1 MSAEHGLNW
10 DALQRS
16 APMQGSDFRAPAA
29 QDSDADADADLAPE
43 VVTSSRLGA
52 SRSFNCTPKYRLHLG
67 KFPKEYHDVAAMAE
81 PVFKEFLAEFKEA
94 HPKFTHTYKNMTA
107 AHLAFHEFS
116 SALWVF
122 DVKICGLP
130 AKLKA
135 EKEKQLHEAALA
147 RGEVPPAEA
156 AAAEPANNKVKVG
169 AAMAAA
175 DALCP
180 AGVQLRAPPPAPAAN
195 APAAPINLAAGAAL

>member
-1 MSAEHGLNW
+1 MSAEHALNW

-16 APMQGSDFRAPAA
+16 APMQGNGFRAPAA

-81 PVFKEFLAEFKEA
+81 PVSKEFLAQFKEA
-94 HPKFTHTYKNMTA
+94 HSSFTHTYKNMTA

-116 SALWVF
+116 SALWGF

-147 RGEVPPAEA
+147 RGGCRRR
-156 AAAEPANNKVKVG
+156 K
-169 AAMAAA
+169 
-175 DALCP
+175 
-180 AGVQLRAPPPAPAAN
+180 LRRRSPQIAR
-195 APAAPINLAAGAAL
+195 